1 MLAINITL
9 SSIFFLS
16 TVTIQLDKDLKS
28 KSKRNDVYY
37 KIKEVKKRVKKI
49 PELDPI
55 KDMRLPSNDIKPLQE
70 NIKSLKEQLSDIK
83 DVDITS
89 DDYKNFVNKI
99 QLQQKE
105 RTLHQ
110 QVKHAE
116 ELALTDQLKIMKRVL
131 RRLEYIDDKNVVQMK
146 GKVAC
151 EIDASDELLLT
162 ELIFDKY
169 IILI

>member
-28 KSKRNDVYY
+28 KSKRNDVHY
-37 KIKEVKKRVKKI
+37 KINEVKKRVKRI

-70 NIKSLKEQLSDIK
+70 NIKLLKEQLSNIK

-105 RTLHQ
+105 RALHQ

>member
-28 KSKRNDVYY
+28 KSKRNDVHY
-37 KIKEVKKRVKKI
+37 KINEVKKRVKRI

-70 NIKSLKEQLSDIK
+70 NIKSLKEQLSNIK

-105 RTLHQ
+105 RALHQ